1 MPVTESSRLPTG
13 TVTFLFTDV
22 EGSTQLVSRLGD
34 RYPAVLERHAEILR
48 SAITANG
55 GTVVNT
61 EGDAFFAVFP
71 SSADA
76 VAAAVEAQR
85 SLSRVSWPD
94 GVELRV
100 RMGLHSGEGR
110 LGGDNYV
117 GIDVH
122 RAARIAAAGHGGQV
136 LASDTTRVL
145 TAHGLPEGVALA
157 DLGEHQL
164 KDIPAPE
171 RIWQLEVDG
180 LPREFPALRSL
191 GTRPNNLPRVG
202 APFIGRERELAEIG
216 KLLAERRLLTLS
228 GPGGS
233 GKTRLAIAVAQ
244 RQLPDFADGAF
255 FVALENAPDRGA
267 IVAAI
272 ASSLG
277 VREKPDRDLEAG
289 VKAHFRERE
298 LLLVLDNFEQVASDA
313 PLVSELIRGSE
324 RLRVIVTSRALL
336 RLSDEQ
342 DYPVP
347 PLGLPDLEHLP
358 PLAALSQYEAV
369 ALFIE
374 RATAVKPDFAIT
386 NANAP
391 AVAEICSRL
400 DGLPLAIELAAA
412 RVRFLSPQ
420 AILDRLERL
429 LPLLTGG
436 TRDVPERQRTLRGAI
451 HWSYEL
457 LDGPERRLFERVA
470 AFAGGWTLEAA
481 EAVCDPDGELGV
493 DFLDGM
499 ASLAEKSLIHPM
511 NGDAGDTRFTMLQVI
526 REFAGEQLDGGAD
539 GEVVRRRHALMAA
552 GLVEAAEPELVRTE
566 IRRWQLRL
574 RREEENI
581 RAALRWAIEHE
592 EAEIGL
598 RIVGGLWHFWTY
610 WLHVREGRR
619 WLQSVLA
626 LPDASRPGRPRA
638 AALGSLAALM
648 YWQGDGDGAT
658 SQYQEALGIWRTADD
673 AQRVA
678 ETLFSLAWSSVARND
693 FQTAMSYAA
702 QAAEAYG
709 RAGDEAG
716 AASAAAWMRTGSFIM
731 GVTDDFEDALAANL
745 EAVEVNRRAG
755 RMHDVADWQ
764 GSLSMVYRQAGDLE
778 RARRAALDAMRGWH
792 EIGNI
797 GRMGFFKLLAALDLR
812 LGRPERAVVLG
823 GAAERH
829 RDEVGGELPE
839 HMIRAG
845 NPSEEARPL
854 MNEEQYARALAKGR
868 AMNTDEAVAYALADE
883 PAGTSGSH

>member
-1 MPVTESSRLPTG
+1 VSEASRLPTG
-13 TVTFLFTDV
+13 TVTFLFTDI
-22 EGSTQLVSRLGD
+22 EGSTQLLSRLGD
-34 RYPAVLERHAEILR
+34 RYPAVLERHGEVLR

-61 EGDAFFAVFP
+61 EGDAFFVVFP

-76 VAAAVEAQR
+76 VAAAVQAQR
-85 SLSRVSWPD
+85 SLARVSWPD
-94 GVELRV
+94 GVDLRV
-100 RMGLHSGEGR
+100 RMGLHTGEGR
-110 LGGDNYV
+110 LGGDDYV
-117 GIDVH
+117 GLDVH
-122 RAARIAAAGHGGQV
+122 RAARIAAIGHGGQL
-136 LASDTTRVL
+136 LASDATRAL
-145 TAHGLPEGVALA
+145 TAHALPEGVTLT

-164 KDIPAPE
+164 RDIPAPE

-191 GTRPNNLPRVG
+191 GARPNNLPRAG
-202 APFIGRERELAEIG
+202 TPFIGRERELAEIG

-233 GKTRLAIAVAQ
+233 GKTRLAIVVAQ
-244 RQLPDFADGAF
+244 RQLPNFADGAF
-255 FVALENAPDRGA
+255 FVALENAPDRAA

-277 VREKPDRDLEAG
+277 IREKPDRDLETG
-289 VKAHFRERE
+289 VKAHLRERE
-298 LLLVLDNFEQVASDA
+298 LLLVLDNFEQVVSHA
-313 PLVSELIRGSE
+313 PLISELIRGSE
-324 RLRVIVTSRALL
+324 RLRVIVTSRSLL

-347 PLGLPDLEHLP
+347 PLGLPDPQHLP

-386 NANAP
+386 NDNAP

-412 RVRFLSPQ
+412 RVRFLAPQ
-420 AILDRLERL
+420 AILDRLERR
-429 LPLLTGG
+429 LPLLTSGA
-436 TRDVPERQRTLRGAI
+436 RDLPDRQRTLRGAI
-451 HWSYEL
+451 DWSYEL
-457 LDGPERRLFERVA
+457 LDGPERRMFERVA

-481 EAVCDPDGELGV
+481 EAVCDPGELGV
-493 DFLDGM
+493 DLLEGM
-499 ASLAEKSLIHPM
+499 ASLAEKSLIQPM
-511 NGDAGDTRFTMLQVI
+511 DGDEDETRFTMLQVI
-526 REFAGEQLDGGAD
+526 REFAGERLDSGPD
-539 GEVVRRRHALMAA
+539 GELVRRRHALMTA

-574 RREEENI
+574 RREEANI
-581 RAALRWAIEHE
+581 RAAVRWAVEHD

-598 RIVGGLWHFWTY
+598 RIVGGLWQFWTY
-610 WLHVREGRR
+610 WLHVREGRQL
-619 WLQSVLA
+619 LQSVLA
-626 LPDASRPGRPRA
+626 LPDSSRPTRARA

-648 YWQGDGDGAT
+648 YWQGDAEGAT
-658 SQYQEALGIWRTADD
+658 SHYQEALEIWRTADD
-673 AQRVA
+673 SGRVA

-693 FQTAMSYAA
+693 FQTAMGYAA
-702 QAAEAYG
+702 QAAEAYR

-716 AASAAAWMRTGSFIM
+716 AASVAAWMRTGPFIM
-731 GVTDDFEDALAANL
+731 GVSDDFDDALAANL
-745 EAVEVNRRAG
+745 AAVEVNRQAG

-764 GSLSMVYRQAGDLE
+764 GSLSMVYRQAGDLKH
-778 RARRAALDAMRGWH
+778 ARRAALDALRGWH

-797 GRMGFFKLLAALDLR
+797 GRVGFFKLIAALDLR
-812 LGRPERAVVLG
+812 LGRPERAVVLA

-845 NPSEEARPL
+845 NPSDEARQVL
-854 MNEEQYARALAKGR
+854 SEEQHARAVAEGR
-868 AMNTDEAVAYALADE
+868 AMTTDEAVAYALSDE
-883 PAGTSGSH
+883 PAG